1 MNPPLPLPLAR
12 SAWIRQEMA
21 SRVLTA
27 VAACSVVVLA
37 LAPTVPAA
45 PLRVCADPDNLPF
58 TSSNPNE
65 RGLYRARRVDR
76 RTHGHRDGA
85 SLLPGRRPPCAATD
99 PARRTLRRILRVAL
113 HWRGAAREEHPADPS
128 VSRGRLCAGGSQGL
142 YVPQARG
149 PQWSDRRRSAC
160 VDPPDAAFI
169 TRRDP
174 HGDVPDR

>member
-65 RGLYRARRVDR
+65 RGLYLELAELIAARP
-76 RTHGHRDGA
+76 GA
-85 SLLPGRRPPCAATD
+85 SMADSWSSGWVRMAMFTSRLS
-99 PARRTLRRILRVAL
+99 AR
-113 HWRGAAREEHPADPS
+113 
-128 VSRGRLCAGGSQGL
+128 
-142 YVPQARG
+142 
-149 PQWSDRRRSAC
+149 
-160 VDPPDAAFI
+160 
-169 TRRDP
+169 
-174 HGDVPDR
+174 

>member
-65 RGLYRARRVDR
+65 RGLYLELAELIAARMGTAMEPVYFPDVGL
-76 RTHGHRDGA
+76 RTMRPTLVAGRCDVFFGMPFTGA
-85 SLLPGRRPPCAATD
+85 EAPGRCIRLTGSLLVVGYAAD
-99 PARRTLRRILRVAL
+99 HAKAI
-113 HWRGAAREEHPADPS
+113 
-128 VSRGRLCAGGSQGL
+128 VSR
-142 YVPQARG
+142 
-149 PQWSDRRRSAC
+149 
-160 VDPPDAAFI
+160 
-169 TRRDP
+169 
-174 HGDVPDR
+174 

>member
-45 PLRVCADPDNLPF
+45 PLRVCAYPDNLPF

-65 RGLYRARRVDR
+65 RGLYVELAELFAGRVG
-76 RTHGHRDGA
+76 TAVGTVYLRDGV
-85 SLLPGRRPPCAATD
+85 LREMLPSMLDG
-99 PARRTLRRILRVAL
+99 
-113 HWRGAAREEHPADPS
+113 S
-128 VSRGRLCAGGSQGL
+128 V
-142 YVPQARG
+142 V
-149 PQWSDRRRSAC
+149 
-160 VDPPDAAFI
+160 
-169 TRRDP
+169 
-174 HGDVPDR
+174 